1 VIIVSV
7 TTTVQ
12 VSTKLKKEL
21 DGFKEHERET
31 YAEVI
36 KKLVEKAKESEEAEL
51 ELSEETLKSALEA
64 KEDIRK
70 GRIYNTKQLKKE
82 LGL

>member
-1 VIIVSV
+1 MST

-12 VSTKLKKEL
+12 VSTKLKKDL
-21 DGFKEHERET
+21 DGFKEYERET

-36 KKLVEKAKESEEAEL
+36 RKLVEKAKENEESEF
-51 ELSEETLKSALEA
+51 ELSEETLKGVIEA

-70 GRIYNTKQLKKE
+70 GRLYTTKQLKKE
-82 LGL
+82 LDLK